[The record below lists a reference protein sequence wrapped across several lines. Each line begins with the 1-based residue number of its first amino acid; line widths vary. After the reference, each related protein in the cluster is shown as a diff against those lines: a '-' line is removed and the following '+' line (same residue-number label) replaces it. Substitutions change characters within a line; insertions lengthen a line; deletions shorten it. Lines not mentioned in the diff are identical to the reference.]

1 MNAMKPSDAEF
12 VDQFEHLLQQI
23 EQIVRQY
30 PPEMRELLR
39 DEARVSLRLQLQE
52 RWEHYQQDLQR
63 KARWS

>member
-1 MNAMKPSDAEF
+1 MNTMKPNDAEF
-12 VDQFEHLLQQI
+12 VAQFEHLLQQI